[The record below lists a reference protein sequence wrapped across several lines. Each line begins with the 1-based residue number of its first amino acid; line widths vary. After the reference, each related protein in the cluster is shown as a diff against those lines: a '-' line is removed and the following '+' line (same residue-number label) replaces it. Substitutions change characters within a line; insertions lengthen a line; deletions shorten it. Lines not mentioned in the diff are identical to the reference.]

1 MPPTASTT
9 RRIVRSPAREAC
21 SLLPHEPGVY
31 RFRDERDRVMYVG
44 RASDLRSRTRSY
56 WGDLHGRRHLRR
68 MVGQIARVEALVCQS
83 VHEAAWLERNLLTR
97 SLARWNRTRGGQ
109 EVPVWFVLDPG
120 PRAPSLSL
128 RYGSPPD
135 PELGFGP
142 YLGST
147 RARLARSGAL
157 RAWPVHLTGTHLDAG
172 TRSIGEAR
180 GVDPSQRAA
189 VIAGLVGLLRGVE
202 DDVAAT
208 RARLVESRSR
218 AAAQLG
224 YELAGQIQEELAALE
239 WSVAPQTVAGCT
251 PPDLRVAAWH
261 DGLPLT
267 LRARDG
273 FVDVWRTRDC
283 PARQGAQLIAAT
295 PPGWQQFADRNVRL
309 LVALRDAQAG
319 AIRA

>member
-56 WGDLHGRRHLRR
+56 WGDLHGRRHLRH

-128 RYGSPPD
+128 RYGPPPD

-180 GVDPSQRAA
+180 GVDPSQRA
-189 VIAGLVGLLRGVE
+189 GDR
-202 DDVAAT
+202 
-208 RARLVESRSR
+208 RARRVAEGRRGRCRSHPRPPRRVALAPPPSSVTRWPGRSR
-218 AAAQLG
+218 KNSPHSSGAWRHRPWRGARHLTCVSRPGTTACCSRCG
-224 YELAGQIQEELAALE
+224 HA
-239 WSVAPQTVAGCT
+239 TVSWTCGA
-251 PPDLRVAAWH
+251 
-261 DGLPLT
+261 
-267 LRARDG
+267 RA
-273 FVDVWRTRDC
+273 T
-283 PARQGAQLIAAT
+283 AR
-295 PPGWQQFADRNVRL
+295 PVKVPN
-309 LVALRDAQAG
+309 
-319 AIRA
+319 